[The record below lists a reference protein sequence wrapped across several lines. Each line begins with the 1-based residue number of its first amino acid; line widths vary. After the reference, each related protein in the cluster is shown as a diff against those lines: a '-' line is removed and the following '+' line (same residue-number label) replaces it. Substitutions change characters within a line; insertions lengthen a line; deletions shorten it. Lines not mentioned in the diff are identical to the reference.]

1 MLILHHCQ
9 PLVLI
14 FQLSKI
20 LEQRTLAL
28 LSLNLGFVPAF
39 PVTVRAV
46 IGQECIKPL
55 DKLTN

>member
-1 MLILHHCQ
+1 MHHCQ

>member
-1 MLILHHCQ
+1 MLIMHRYQ

-14 FQLSKI
+14 FQISKI

-28 LSLNLGFVPAF
+28 LNLNLGFVPTF
-39 PVTVRAV
+39 LVTVRAV